1 MTAALVRAL
10 PREDGGPDDQL
21 DLPMN
26 IIDLAGWF
34 VGDDGALMGQVVLT
48 HKDFAEPYQMV
59 LPADRIEVLR

>member
-26 IIDLAGWF
+26 VVDLAGWF
-34 VGDDGALMGQVVLT
+34 VGADGALMGAVVLN
-48 HKDFAEPYQMV
+48 HKDFAEPYEMA
-59 LPADRIEVLR
+59 LPADRIEVIV

>member
-10 PREDGGPDDQL
+10 PREDGRPDDQL

-26 IIDLAGWF
+26 VVDVARWLVA
-34 VGDDGALMGQVVLT
+34 DGVYSAEVVLT
-48 HKDFAEPYQMV
+48 HRDFAEPYTLV

>member
-26 IIDLAGWF
+26 VVDLARWF
-34 VGDDGALMGQVVLT
+34 VGADGTLMGEVVLN
-48 HKDFAEPYQMV
+48 HKDFAELYEMA
-59 LPADRIEVLR
+59 LPADRIEVIS